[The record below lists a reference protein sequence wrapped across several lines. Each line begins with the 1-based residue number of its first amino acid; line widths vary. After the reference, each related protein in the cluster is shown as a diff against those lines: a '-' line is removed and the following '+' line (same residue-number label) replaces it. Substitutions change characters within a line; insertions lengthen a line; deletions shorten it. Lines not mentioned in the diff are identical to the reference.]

1 VPSLQELANNLP
13 NYKYYS
19 GVGNFTQNKL
29 KFGNDKPGNGSSN
42 QPFVVRA
49 IDQRWSPSNFNDGL
63 TRFGIVTTVSRAAAD
78 VERISKFLYT
88 TIQGPLF
95 LLKQAGLQ
103 RMNPDIEKE
112 DESKRFGPLRT
123 YNPLGINTLAQVG
136 VNAFGLHFVKHGLY
150 PTFSEQNSYEKLV
163 LKRDAD
169 NVNRLAILVQ
179 KLSNPKQRQ
188 NFILRYAGGPKSF
201 YGIGNTTIPRSS
213 YSLLQKSTTNYNG
226 VQDESGFISIPVWNL
241 ETLNPVSRD
250 ILLDPSRPVEFE
262 GENYNRPVIG
272 PNDVKDYTNNSYQLK
287 SNQDFRKYKNALN
300 SKSDIKGYTLPE
312 TNYEY
317 FNLER
322 RIGIARVRKPEER
335 SNYNTNADTADRINA
350 ISLFYSKTATGV
362 DINGKQINVA
372 DDPSTSIRDIIKFRI
387 KVLDNNVR
395 PDPAGNSAG
404 VYIIFRAYIN
414 NIRRGVISKWDPYKY
429 VGRGESFY
437 AYDGVT
443 ETITISFT
451 IAASSRMEMKPL
463 YQKLNYLI
471 SSLAP
476 DYKDN
481 LMRGNI
487 SELTV
492 GDFILF
498 QPGIIT
504 NLDMIIDED
513 SNWEIAIN
521 ELEQGSDVDM
531 HELPQLIKCTMTFI
545 PIYNFL
551 VRKSSEAPFIGID
564 GLREPNKPLKQWLKD
579 SSNTLKETSPNPTK
593 VKKAG
598 TVSVPEPQK
607 VNNLQDPDAFVNK

>member
-1 VPSLQELANNLP
+1 MPSLQELANNLP